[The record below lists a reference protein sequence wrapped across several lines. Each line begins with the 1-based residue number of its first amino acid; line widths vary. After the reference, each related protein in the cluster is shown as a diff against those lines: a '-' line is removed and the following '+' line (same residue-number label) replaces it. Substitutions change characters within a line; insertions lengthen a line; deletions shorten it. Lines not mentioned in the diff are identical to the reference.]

1 MTFPH
6 VQKFSLAATQ
16 VQSRGI
22 SSKRF
27 LSTLVSDKRAPMS
40 SHLAVR
46 ERRHKSKVSAIPRKR
61 IKRGPFVAEI
71 VSDRRSSPR
80 VYHCIV
86 QKVAGRE
93 VLMWTQERSL
103 DEATEVARRHLAE
116 LRAQEKR
123 QNLRDLVSD
132 ENSQAA

>member
-1 MTFPH
+1 
-6 VQKFSLAATQ
+6 
-16 VQSRGI
+16 
-22 SSKRF
+22 
-27 LSTLVSDKRAPMS
+27 MS
-40 SHLAVR
+40 SNLAVR

-86 QKVAGRE
+86 QKIAGRE

-103 DEATEVARRHLAE
+103 DDATEVARRHLAE
-116 LRAQEKR
+116 LQAQEKR
-123 QNLRDLVSD
+123 QNLRDLMND
-132 ENSQAA
+132 ENNQAA

>member
-1 MTFPH
+1 MAFPH
-6 VQKFSLAATQ
+6 MQKFSLAATQ

-27 LSTLVSDKRAPMS
+27 LSTLVSDKSAPMS
-40 SHLAVR
+40 SNLAVR
-46 ERRHKSKVSAIPRKR
+46 ERRHKSKASAIPRKR

-86 QKVAGRE
+86 QKIAGRE
-93 VLMWTQERSL
+93 VLLGTEERSL
-103 DEATEVARRHLAE
+103 ADAMEGGRRDPVA
-116 LRAQEKR
+116 
-123 QNLRDLVSD
+123 V
-132 ENSQAA
+132 

>member
-1 MTFPH
+1 
-6 VQKFSLAATQ
+6 
-16 VQSRGI
+16 
-22 SSKRF
+22 
-27 LSTLVSDKRAPMS
+27 MS
-40 SHLAVR
+40 SNPAVR

-86 QKVAGRE
+86 QKIAGRE

-103 DEATEVARRHLAE
+103 DDATEVARRHLAE
-116 LRAQEKR
+116 LQAQEKR
-123 QNLRDLVSD
+123 QNLRDLMND
-132 ENSQAA
+132 ENNQAA

>member
-1 MTFPH
+1 MCRSFHWP
-6 VQKFSLAATQ
+6 QPKFRAEASN
-16 VQSRGI
+16 
-22 SSKRF
+22 RF
-27 LSTLVSDKRAPMS
+27 WPTLVSDKSAPMS
-40 SHLAVR
+40 SNLAVR
-46 ERRHKSKVSAIPRKR
+46 ERRHKSKASAIPRKR

-86 QKVAGRE
+86 QKIAGRE

-116 LRAQEKR
+116 LQAQEKR
-123 QNLRDLVSD
+123 QNLRDLMND
-132 ENSQAA
+132 ENNQAA